1 MFICGKIDIP
11 YWYEYMQICYLDL
24 AGTIKVVGGDVNAS
38 SWSTTREPWVSRS
51 LSIGSQNTIHLHFIW
66 EVKGQDST
74 TTTAYRCIQ
83 MLLFTTQ
90 PGFFNSTVSLW
101 WVHSS
106 LLFMSFFFNQ
116 VNISDLELWH
126 MYWVEYLCIH
136 FLSLLHCQSPRACWM
151 THTLERRAGRGS
163 QPHPPLHN
171 YPLCHTDQWCN
182 PYQALGKQFG

>member
-106 LLFMSFFFNQ
+106 LLIYVLF
-116 VNISDLELWH
+116 
-126 MYWVEYLCIH
+126 
-136 FLSLLHCQSPRACWM
+136 FLSGKYLWPW
-151 THTLERRAGRGS
+151 TLTYVLSRV
-163 QPHPPLHN
+163 PLYPFPVPPPLPKSEGLLN
-171 YPLCHTDQWCN
+171 D
-182 PYQALGKQFG
+182 PYAGEASWEGLSAPPSPP